1 MTKSKL
7 TRYFSL
13 SLQNLF
19 FNKDILVFAMQK
31 NRMHKV
37 LNFFYCKVNVTHL
50 YLYHGSTFI
59 IIFHGST
66 FIEVILFIK

>member
-1 MTKSKL
+1 
-7 TRYFSL
+7 
-13 SLQNLF
+13 
-19 FNKDILVFAMQK
+19 MQK

-37 LNFFYCKVNVTHL
+37 LHFFYCKVNVTHL

-66 FIEVILFIK
+66 FIIIFHGSTFIEVILFIK